1 LKRRKGKEVE
11 KRTGNKIGEKEE
23 KGIFE
28 KEGYRDWK
36 EGRDKGVDTRRGI
49 GIEEKDGKRD

>member
-11 KRTGNKIGEKEE
+11 RRTGNKIGEKEE

-28 KEGYRDWK
+28 KEGNRD
-36 EGRDKGVDTRRGI
+36 
-49 GIEEKDGKRD
+49 